1 MKRGVSFEIPQ
12 KATDSLWEILRVVDI
27 YKYFWYVIEDQTE
40 VWDSSYENDFFR
52 QRCYAGKNFAKC
64 IQQDHHIIF
73 LKLQAYLLP
82 HAFQNVLSCEEF
94 MAGDC
99 QLVMLIHDCENVEVY
114 IKDRSVLDSVFN
126 RANALGYYNVNFITD
141 LNDTRTKMNVL

>member
-1 MKRGVSFEIPQ
+1 LKRGVSFEIPQ
-12 KATDSLWEILRVVDI
+12 QTADTLWQILSAIDI
-27 YKYFWYVIEDQTE
+27 YKYFWVVIEDQTE
-40 VWDSSYENDFFR
+40 VWDSRYENDFFR
-52 QRCYAGKNFAKC
+52 QRCYTGKNFAKC
-64 IQQDHHIIF
+64 IQQDHHIVF

-82 HAFQNVLSCEEF
+82 HAFQNVLSYEEF

-99 QLVMLIHDCENVEVY
+99 QFVMLIYDCENVEVY
-114 IKDRSVLDSVFN
+114 IKDRAVLDSVFN